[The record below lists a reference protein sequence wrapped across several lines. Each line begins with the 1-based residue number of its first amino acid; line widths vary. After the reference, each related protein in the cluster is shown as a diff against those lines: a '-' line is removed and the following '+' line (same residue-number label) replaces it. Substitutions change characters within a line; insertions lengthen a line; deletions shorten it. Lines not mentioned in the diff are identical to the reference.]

1 MLHRRLKI
9 LNPTRKCSRSIGP
22 FDRLPC
28 LCAATAVM
36 ISKSGHNGYSSL
48 LPRMDPLTDEI
59 RVEIDREKPK
69 ALYSEAQ
76 KIAAEDLQYLP
87 MWSGDAVSVHRKD
100 WGFGV
105 VAEWGFGFFGEAAN
119 TELIPKRAD
128 PVHVPAPA
136 SEADKTTK
144 KTHPRKV
151 SKVGLAVSE
160 NTVAQEPREVCC
172 QELVLTA

>member
-1 MLHRRLKI
+1 
-9 LNPTRKCSRSIGP
+9 
-22 FDRLPC
+22 
-28 LCAATAVM
+28 M
-36 ISKSGHNGYSSL
+36 ISKSGRNGYSSL

-59 RVEIDREKPK
+59 RVEMDREKPK
-69 ALYSEAQ
+69 ALCSEAQ
-76 KIAAEDLQYLP
+76 KIAAEYLP
-87 MWSGDAVSVHRKD
+87 MWFGDAVSVHRKD

-144 KTHPRKV
+144 KNPPSKSFEGGFWPFRKILLP
-151 SKVGLAVSE
+151 KNLGKFAVKS
-160 NTVAQEPREVCC
+160 
-172 QELVLTA
+172 